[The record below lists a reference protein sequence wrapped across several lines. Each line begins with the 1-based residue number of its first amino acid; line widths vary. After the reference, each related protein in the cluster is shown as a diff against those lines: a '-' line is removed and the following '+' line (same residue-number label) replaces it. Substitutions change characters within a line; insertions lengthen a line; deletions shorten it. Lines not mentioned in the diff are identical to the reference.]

1 MNQLIDTYCKSLRLP
16 AIQSEWRSLTEEASK
31 NNIPYHTFLER
42 LLEIENQAKV
52 ERSRETL
59 LKLSRLPYRKTLDT
73 FEFDRITGV
82 NRRDIE
88 NYMSLSFIEQNQN
101 LIFLGPPGVGKTH
114 LAVALALEAIRK
126 GYKTYFMTAQE
137 LVTSLQTADAQ
148 GKLEKKMRGLSK
160 PSLLII
166 DEMGYLNLSDN
177 GGHYL
182 FQVISRR
189 YENSSIILTSN
200 KTFSQ
205 WGEVLGD
212 GIIATA
218 ILDRLLHHS
227 RVFSLNGP
235 SYRMSNK
242 GSKKGAEIV

>member
-1 MNQLIDTYCKSLRLP
+1 VLKQMIDTYCESLKLST
-16 AIQSEWRSLTEEASK
+16 IQSEWRTLTEEASK
-31 NNIPYHTFLER
+31 NNIPYHAFLER
-42 LLEIENQAKV
+42 LLEVENQARI
-52 ERSRETL
+52 ERSRQTL
-59 LKLSRLPYRKTLDT
+59 LKLSRLPFKKTLDT
-73 FEFDRITGV
+73 FDFDRITGV
-82 NRRDIE
+82 TRRDIKE
-88 NYMSLSFIEQNQN
+88 YMSLSFIEQNQN

-114 LAVALALEAIRK
+114 LAVSIALEAIRN
-126 GYKTYFMTAQE
+126 GLKTYFMTAQE

-148 GKLEKKMRGLSK
+148 GKLDKKMRGLAK

-166 DEMGYLNLSDN
+166 DEMGYLNLSNN

-227 RVFSLNGP
+227 RVFSIDGP
-235 SYRMSNK
+235 SYRMNNK
-242 GSKKGAEIV
+242 GTN

>member
-1 MNQLIDTYCKSLRLP
+1 MMDQIIDTYCKSLKLST
-16 AIQSEWRSLTEEASK
+16 IQSEWRTLTDEASK
-31 NNIPYHTFLER
+31 DNIPYHVFLER
-42 LLEIENQAKV
+42 LLELENTARI
-52 ERSRETL
+52 ERSRQTL
-59 LKLSRLPYRKTLDT
+59 LKLSRLPFRKTLDT
-73 FEFDRITGV
+73 FDFERITGV
-82 NRRDIE
+82 TRRDIE
-88 NYMSLSFIEQNQN
+88 EYMNLSFIEKSQN

-114 LAVALALEAIRK
+114 LAVSIGLEAIRK
-126 GYKTYFMTAQE
+126 GLKTYFVTAQE

-148 GKLEKKMRGLSK
+148 GKLDKKMSGLAK

-166 DEMGYLNLSDN
+166 DEMGYLNLSNN

-227 RVFSLNGP
+227 RVFSVDGS
-235 SYRMSNK
+235 SYRLKPKAND
-242 GSKKGAEIV
+242 

>member
-1 MNQLIDTYCKSLRLP
+1 MMNQMIDTYCESLKLTT
-16 AIQSEWRSLTEEASK
+16 IQSEWRILIEEASK
-31 NNIPYHTFLER
+31 KNIPYHAFLER
-42 LLEIENQAKV
+42 VLEVENQARI
-52 ERSRETL
+52 ERSRQTL
-59 LKLSRLPYRKTLDT
+59 LKLSRLPFKKTIDT
-73 FEFDRITGV
+73 FDFGRITGV
-82 NRRDIE
+82 TRRDIE
-88 NYMSLSFIEQNQN
+88 DYMNLSFVEQNQN

-114 LAVALALEAIRK
+114 LAVSIALEAIRQ
-126 GYKTYFMTAQE
+126 GLKTYFMTAQE
-137 LVTSLQTADAQ
+137 LVTSLQTADTQ
-148 GKLEKKMRGLSK
+148 GKLEKKMRGLAK

-227 RVFSLNGP
+227 RVFSVDGP
-235 SYRMSNK
+235 SYRMKNK
-242 GSKKGAEIV
+242 DAD

>member
-1 MNQLIDTYCKSLRLP
+1 MKQNIDTLCEDLKLP
-16 AIQSEWRSLTEEASK
+16 AIQNEWQSLTEQASID
-31 NNIPYHTFLER
+31 NIPYSLFLER
-42 LLEIENQAKV
+42 VLEAENKARL
-52 ERSRETL
+52 ERSKQTL
-59 LKLSRLPYRKTLDT
+59 LKLSRLPFRKTLDT
-73 FEFDRITGV
+73 FDFSRVSGITK
-82 NRRDIE
+82 RDIE
-88 NYMSLSFIEQNQN
+88 EYMNLSFIERNQN
-101 LIFLGPPGVGKTH
+101 LIFLGPPGLGKTH
-114 LAVALALEAIRK
+114 IAVSIALEAISK

-137 LVTSLQTADAQ
+137 LVTSLETADNL
-148 GKLEKKMRGLSK
+148 GKLDKKMRGLSK

-166 DEMGYLNLSDN
+166 DEMGYLNLSKN

-212 GIIATA
+212 GVIATA

-227 RVFSLNGP
+227 RVFSLKGD
-235 SYRMSNK
+235 SYRMSNR
-242 GSKKGAEIV
+242 SSD

>member
-1 MNQLIDTYCKSLRLP
+1 VLKQMIDTYCESLKLST
-16 AIQSEWRSLTEEASK
+16 IQSEWRTLTEEASK
-31 NNIPYHTFLER
+31 NNIPYYAFLER
-42 LLEIENQAKV
+42 LLEVENQARI
-52 ERSRETL
+52 ERSRQTL
-59 LKLSRLPYRKTLDT
+59 LKLSRLPFKKTLDT
-73 FEFDRITGV
+73 FDFDRITGV
-82 NRRDIE
+82 TRRDIE
-88 NYMSLSFIEQNQN
+88 EYMSLSFIEQNQN

-114 LAVALALEAIRK
+114 LAVSIALEAIRN
-126 GYKTYFMTAQE
+126 GLKTYFMTAQE

-148 GKLEKKMRGLSK
+148 GKLDKKMRGLAK

-166 DEMGYLNLSDN
+166 DEMGYLNLSNN

-227 RVFSLNGP
+227 RVFSIDGP
-235 SYRMSNK
+235 SYRMKNK
-242 GSKKGAEIV
+242 GTN

>member
-1 MNQLIDTYCKSLRLP
+1 MLKQMIDTYCESLKLST
-16 AIQSEWRSLTEEASK
+16 IQSEWRTLTEEASK
-31 NNIPYHTFLER
+31 NNIPYYAFLER
-42 LLEIENQAKV
+42 LLEVENQARI
-52 ERSRETL
+52 ERSRQTL
-59 LKLSRLPYRKTLDT
+59 LKLSRLPFKKTLDT
-73 FEFDRITGV
+73 FDFDRITGV
-82 NRRDIE
+82 TRRDIE
-88 NYMSLSFIEQNQN
+88 EYMSLSFIEQNQN

-114 LAVALALEAIRK
+114 LAVSIALEAIRN
-126 GYKTYFMTAQE
+126 GLKTYFMTAQE

-148 GKLEKKMRGLSK
+148 GKLDKKMRGLAK

-166 DEMGYLNLSDN
+166 DEMGYLNLSNN

-227 RVFSLNGP
+227 RVFSIDGP
-235 SYRMSNK
+235 SYRMKNK
-242 GSKKGAEIV
+242 GTN

>member
-1 MNQLIDTYCKSLRLP
+1 MNQVIDTYCESLKLST
-16 AIQSEWRSLTEEASK
+16 IQSEWRTLTEEASK
-31 NNIPYHTFLER
+31 NNIPYHAFLER
-42 LLEIENQAKV
+42 LLEVESQARI
-52 ERSRETL
+52 ERSRQTL
-59 LKLSRLPYRKTLDT
+59 LKLSRLPFKKTLDT
-73 FEFDRITGV
+73 FDFDRVTGV
-82 NRRDIE
+82 TRRDIKD
-88 NYMSLSFIEQNQN
+88 YMNLSFIEQNQN
-101 LIFLGPPGVGKTH
+101 LIFLGPPSIGKTH
-114 LAVALALEAIRK
+114 LAVSIALEAIRK
-126 GYKTYFMTAQE
+126 GLKTYFMTAQE

-148 GKLEKKMRGLSK
+148 GKLDKKMRGLAK

-166 DEMGYLNLSDN
+166 DEMGYLNLSNN

-227 RVFSLNGP
+227 RVFSVDGP
-235 SYRMSNK
+235 SYRMKNK
-242 GSKKGAEIV
+242 GTD